1 MGPRDKPSL
10 ARPLLKGPVTF
21 TPWCPMNLPPKRL
34 RVSIFALLTLW
45 LTLAV
50 ALDRY
55 GLRAPPVGPY
65 DVIIVAGCRVHPSGQ
80 PSDALAR
87 RAERAV
93 ALWRQG
99 LAPQV
104 IFTGG
109 VGAGGVSEAA
119 AAARHAES
127 LGLPASAIRLED
139 QSRST
144 EENARYASS
153 IAVGA
158 RVIVVSDAYHVWRAE
173 RVFGRYFPEVRGV
186 GSVGPWSARL
196 RGAAREVVAVAAY
209 GLRGR
214 L

>member
-1 MGPRDKPSL
+1 M
-10 ARPLLKGPVTF
+10 LKGRGPL
-21 TPWCPMNLPPKRL
+21 TPWCPMTLSPKRL
-34 RVSIFALLTLW
+34 RVPILAVITLW

-55 GLRAPPVGPY
+55 GLRAPPLSPY

-93 ALWRQG
+93 ALWREG
-99 LAPQV
+99 LAPEV

-127 LGLPASAIRLED
+127 LGLPASVIRLED
-139 QSRST
+139 QSSST
-144 EENARYASS
+144 EENARYASLL
-153 IAVGA
+153 AQGA

-186 GSVGPWSARL
+186 GSVGPWSARI

>member
-1 MGPRDKPSL
+1 M
-10 ARPLLKGPVTF
+10 LKGRGSCSPGCLMT
-21 TPWCPMNLPPKRL
+21 LSPKRL
-34 RVSIFALLTLW
+34 RVSIFAMITLW

-55 GLRAPPVGPY
+55 GLRAPPLSPY
-65 DVIIVAGCRVHPSGQ
+65 DVIIVAGCRVQPSGQ

-93 ALWRQG
+93 ALWREG
-99 LAPQV
+99 LAPEV

-119 AAARHAES
+119 AAAQHAES
-127 LGLPASAIRLED
+127 LGLPRAAIRLED

-144 EENARYASS
+144 EENARYASLL
-153 IAVGA
+153 AQGA

-209 GLRGR
+209 GVRGR